1 MSTKSVKSNENQGDA
16 KASCVLINSSLAAL
30 PVALGFVV
38 QNLLVYGMLTH
49 TSFFLLTSVILGVV
63 LILLGHRIRPEIF
76 RSGITAITIATQ
88 WFYTVWTVAALYA
101 ESITQE
107 SSFPQLILLALAVAL
122 IIFMFFRDLKSPDY
136 VRFFSTLGV
145 VLTALI
151 IWNGIDV
158 WIFQVQAM
166 SAHAMLERKTKV
178 AVTDLATKTGKSSQ
192 TPSQTGKPTHKSDL
206 WSYQGETGPEM
217 WGALNEEFKSCAVGL
232 KQSPVDIPK
241 HTKFSATKIKAQW
254 RHEKGQ
260 VINDGHTVKV
270 NLSGESVT
278 KIGGGEYF
286 LKQFHFHTP
295 SEHQRSGFGY
305 PMEIHFVHSSASG
318 ELAILSVL
326 VEMGSK
332 HSEFEKIMQSLPE
345 HINTQIATSNAFN
358 LKSFIPDQTEAF
370 TYEGSFTT
378 PPCSEGILWGVFAK
392 TIELSSEQITAFR
405 KLYSNNSRPIQPL
418 GLRQFDTNEIQ
429 MAH

>member
-151 IWNGIDV
+151 IWNGICGD
-158 WIFQVQAM
+158 
-166 SAHAMLERKTKV
+166 
-178 AVTDLATKTGKSSQ
+178 
-192 TPSQTGKPTHKSDL
+192 
-206 WSYQGETGPEM
+206 
-217 WGALNEEFKSCAVGL
+217 
-232 KQSPVDIPK
+232 
-241 HTKFSATKIKAQW
+241 
-254 RHEKGQ
+254 
-260 VINDGHTVKV
+260 
-270 NLSGESVT
+270 
-278 KIGGGEYF
+278 
-286 LKQFHFHTP
+286 
-295 SEHQRSGFGY
+295 
-305 PMEIHFVHSSASG
+305 
-318 ELAILSVL
+318 
-326 VEMGSK
+326 
-332 HSEFEKIMQSLPE
+332 
-345 HINTQIATSNAFN
+345 
-358 LKSFIPDQTEAF
+358 
-370 TYEGSFTT
+370 
-378 PPCSEGILWGVFAK
+378 
-392 TIELSSEQITAFR
+392 
-405 KLYSNNSRPIQPL
+405 
-418 GLRQFDTNEIQ
+418 
-429 MAH
+429 